1 MKILVADS
9 IAEEGIQSLRNYA
22 QVDIKTNLEPGQLQA
37 TIGDYDA
44 LIVRS
49 QTQVGAEIIES
60 GEKLKVIGRAGVGTD
75 NIDVD
80 AATRK
85 GTVVVN
91 APTGNI
97 ISAAEHTIA
106 LMLALSRN
114 IAQAN
119 HQLKSGKWQRKELVG
134 TELRNKTLGIIG
146 LGNVGSE
153 VAKRVQAFEMR
164 VIAHDPFVSA
174 DYAHHFKV
182 ALVSLTQLLKE
193 ADFIT
198 LHVPLTATTQK
209 LIGAKELAKLK
220 PTARI
225 INCARGGLVD
235 EEAVVTAVKN
245 GRIAGAAFDV
255 FDNEPV
261 TDSPLFKE
269 DKIIVTPHLGASTIE
284 AQTGVAKDVA
294 EQVLAVLQGQFS
306 KYAVNAPHISPE
318 LVPFMKVASTI
329 GSLASQLMEGQ
340 ISSLYIKYCGDI
352 TNYDCNS
359 VKTAIISGLLQQAS
373 EERINLVNV
382 GFIAAQRG
390 LKISEE
396 KETICQN
403 YSNLLTL
410 QVHTY
415 TPSPLKGEDQEPVL
429 SLSKDEG
436 ETTTTI
442 SGTVRDNEIHIVQ
455 VNDFWMDIMPTGGYF
470 LFCNHLDR
478 PGLVGVIGNITGKA
492 DINISSMH
500 LSRLQPRGQALMILA
515 LDEPLAEEQLQ
526 EILALPGI
534 YTASAVKL

>member
-1 MKILVADS
+1 MKVLVADHIS
-9 IAEEGIQSLRNYA
+9 EEGLRPLYDYA
-22 QVDIKTNLEPGQLQA
+22 QVDIKPDLDPRQIKTI
-37 TIGDYDA
+37 IGDYDA

-49 QTQVGAEIIES
+49 KTQVSADIIES
-60 GEKLKVIGRAGVGTD
+60 GKKLKVIGRAGVGVD
-75 NIDVD
+75 NIDID

-85 GTVVVN
+85 GIVVVN
-91 APTGNI
+91 APTSNTM
-97 ISAAEHTIA
+97 SAAEHTIA
-106 LMLALSRN
+106 LMLALARN
-114 IAQAN
+114 VPQAN
-119 HQLKSGKWQRKELVG
+119 AQLKSGKWQKEELVG

-146 LGNVGSE
+146 TGNVGSE
-153 VAKRVQAFEMR
+153 VAKRAQAFEMH

-174 DYAHHFKV
+174 DYARHLKID
-182 ALVSLTQLLKE
+182 LVPLDQLLRE

-198 LHVPLTATTQK
+198 LHVPLTASTKK

-220 PTARI
+220 PGARI

-235 EEAVVTAVKN
+235 EEAVIKAIKN
-245 GRIAGAAFDV
+245 GKLAGAAFDV
-255 FDNEPV
+255 FSQEPI

-284 AQTGVAKDVA
+284 AQTGVARDIS
-294 EQVLAVLQGQFS
+294 EQILAVLQEQFS

-318 LVPFMKVASTI
+318 LVPFIQVATTI

-340 ISSLYIKYCGDI
+340 ISSIHIKYCDEV
-352 TNYDCNS
+352 TNYDCNP

-382 GFIAAQRG
+382 SLIAAQRG

-396 KETICQN
+396 KETTCQN

-410 QVHTY
+410 EVNTNVG
-415 TPSPLKGEDQEPVL
+415 P
-429 SLSKDEG
+429 
-436 ETTTTI
+436 TTI
-442 SGTVRDNEIHIVQ
+442 SGTVRDNETHIVQ
-455 VNDFWMDIMPTGGYF
+455 VNGFWMDIVPTGGYF
-470 LFCNHLDR
+470 LFCDHLDQ
-478 PGLVGVIGNITGKA
+478 PGLVGAIGTIAGNA

-500 LSRLQPRGQALMILA
+500 LSRLKPRGPALMILA
-515 LDEPLAEEQLQ
+515 LDEPLVEEQRQ